1 MKVGRILVMVM
12 LLIALSM
19 IVAPYI
25 TAPWIEPRGRG
36 DPPTAAIISADRED
50 NTTMRLTFAISSS
63 APWNDLG
70 AWLRVNHSGN
80 GPTAHLSGSSNL
92 SISYGYDEPLGL
104 EVQGDNGNGRL
115 DSGESI
121 LQKSN
126 GTFPPG
132 EYNFALLYFP
142 SINMT
147 ICMGPFTVW

>member
-1 MKVGRILVMVM
+1 MKVGRLLVMVT

-19 IVAPYI
+19 IVALYI
-25 TAPWIEPRGRG
+25 TAPWIEPRRGG
-36 DPPTAAIISADRED
+36 DPPTAAIISADLED
-50 NTTMRLTFAISSS
+50 NTTVRLTFAISRSV
-63 APWNDLG
+63 PLNDLG
-70 AWLRVNHSGN
+70 AWLRVNNSGY

-104 EVQGDNGNGRL
+104 EAQDDNGNGRL

-121 LQKSN
+121 LLKSN

-142 SINMT
+142 SINIM
-147 ICMGPFTVW
+147 ICIGPFTVW